1 MTFKNDYATGLKSE
15 NEMMPILIN
24 YFNRDIKKT
33 FNKYCKYDFEDNEY
47 KYELK
52 TRNNKYSTY
61 PTTIVG
67 CDKITNNKIIFLFKF
82 IDGLYYIE
90 YNEEQFKQFEKKP
103 FVRNSR
109 SDFIDIKKDYL
120 FIPINFLNK
129 II

>member
-67 CDKITNNKIIFLFKF
+67 CDKITNNKIIFCT
-82 IDGLYYIE
+82 YIALALHIVHR
-90 YNEEQFKQFEKKP
+90 YVEEKISGRIVISSP
-103 FVRNSR
+103 F
-109 SDFIDIKKDYL
+109 L
-120 FIPINFLNK
+120 LPLA
-129 II
+129 